1 MADAGTMFRP
11 TTGPSERRLG
21 EYNGVVR
28 VASNT
33 TVDFTGSAAGAGFI
47 VENVSN
53 VVIHTPGGGTLP
65 GSALTADT
73 LYPIGVKQVAI
84 GNSGIVYVLKR

>member
-1 MADAGTMFRP
+1 MADAGTMFRSAP
-11 TTGPSERRLG
+11 TDRRLG
-21 EYNGVVR
+21 DYNGVVR
-28 VASNT
+28 VAPNT

-65 GSALTADT
+65 GSTLATDT

-84 GNSGIVYVLKR
+84 GSSGIVYVLKK